1 MKSSRGVEI
10 HSFRQ
15 NSERCQ
21 RRSNSSGCA
30 AIPFRNGCSVVS
42 MPTSYVGPRGHTEEN
57 KRTAQ
62 GQGSQHSISSRHT
75 LQTANSGGCA
85 RSTIKSSAG
94 RVPRCS
100 DSSKNATRNSTM
112 TNGGT
117 KRDPCVG
124 RTDMTYRRPRSGRSA
139 STHGLYP
146 EAKIPGTGAMTGD
159 EPRVLCLSGL
169 SDLSDLSAAGRT
181 AKLPPSLL
189 VLSDLSDLSGL
200 ISLRRFRGARM
211 TSRGHQE
218 RPARFSPVGPLQR
231 QGP

>member
-1 MKSSRGVEI
+1 
-10 HSFRQ
+10 
-15 NSERCQ
+15 
-21 RRSNSSGCA
+21 
-30 AIPFRNGCSVVS
+30 

-117 KRDPCVG
+117 QRAPCVG
-124 RTDMTYRRPRSGRSA
+124 RTDMTYRRPRSGRNA
-139 STHGLYP
+139 STHGWVSKTSRRGIKAKNDGGRSHAR
-146 EAKIPGTGAMTGD
+146 EAWGGCWGLPTTGVYCPTVTLVGHQ
-159 EPRVLCLSGL
+159 VGQQKC
-169 SDLSDLSAAGRT
+169 
-181 AKLPPSLL
+181 PPLL
-189 VLSDLSDLSGL
+189 VLSDLSDLSDLFKKTIRGL
-200 ISLRRFRGARM
+200 EKG
-211 TSRGHQE
+211 
-218 RPARFSPVGPLQR
+218 
-231 QGP
+231 

>member
-1 MKSSRGVEI
+1 MNHSIKDSSSHGMKGSRGVEI

-85 RSTIKSSAG
+85 PSTIKSSAG

-117 KRDPCVG
+117 KRASCVG

-139 STHGLYP
+139 STHGWVSQAKTSRTGIKAKNDGGRSHAR
-146 EAKIPGTGAMTGD
+146 EAWGWVLGLPTT
-159 EPRVLCLSGL
+159 RVYCPTVTLVGHQVGQQKC
-169 SDLSDLSAAGRT
+169 
-181 AKLPPSLL
+181 PPLL
-189 VLSDLSDLSGL
+189 VLSDLSDLSDL
-200 ISLRRFRGARM
+200 FKK
-211 TSRGHQE
+211 TT
-218 RPARFSPVGPLQR
+218 V
-231 QGP
+231 

>member
-1 MKSSRGVEI
+1 
-10 HSFRQ
+10 
-15 NSERCQ
+15 
-21 RRSNSSGCA
+21 
-30 AIPFRNGCSVVS
+30 
-42 MPTSYVGPRGHTEEN
+42 MPPSYVGPRGHTEEN

-117 KRDPCVG
+117 KRAPCVG

-159 EPRVLCLSGL
+159 EPRALYAGLGLDRLVRPLSRR
-169 SDLSDLSAAGRT
+169 SDSGAARVVIGFVR
-181 AKLPPSLL
+181 L
-189 VLSDLSDLSGL
+189 V
-200 ISLRRFRGARM
+200 
-211 TSRGHQE
+211 
-218 RPARFSPVGPLQR
+218 
-231 QGP
+231 

>member
-1 MKSSRGVEI
+1 
-10 HSFRQ
+10 
-15 NSERCQ
+15 
-21 RRSNSSGCA
+21 
-30 AIPFRNGCSVVS
+30 

-117 KRDPCVG
+117 KRAPCVG

-139 STHGLYP
+139 STHGWVSQATKNDGGRSHAR
-146 EAKIPGTGAMTGD
+146 EAWGWVLGVAYN
-159 EPRVLCLSGL
+159 PRLLPDCHTSQT
-169 SDLSDLSAAGRT
+169 SSRT
-181 AKLPPSLL
+181 AKVS
-189 VLSDLSDLSGL
+189 
-200 ISLRRFRGARM
+200 
-211 TSRGHQE
+211 
-218 RPARFSPVGPLQR
+218 
-231 QGP
+231 